1 MLNSRN
7 NFKYFFF
14 NGQKYFTKSNF
25 TIFELLKYF
34 NFNLFKSIYILE
46 YNGLVCN
53 ESQWNEIF
61 IKSNDKIELITIVG
75 GG

>member
-1 MLNSRN
+1 MK

-14 NGQKYFTKSNF
+14 NGEQYFTNYDF

-34 NFNLFKSIYILE
+34 DLDLFQSIFILE
-46 YNGLVCN
+46 YNG
-53 ESQWNEIF
+53 F
-61 IKSNDKIELITIVG
+61 ICHEMDWKKIWIKPKDKLELITIVG

>member
-1 MLNSRN
+1 MK

-14 NGQKYFTKSNF
+14 NGQQYFTKDNF
-25 TIFELLKYF
+25 TIFDLLKYF

-46 YNGLVCN
+46 YNGLICHD
-53 ESQWNEIF
+53 SDWNKIW
-61 IKSNDKIELITIVG
+61 IKSHDKIELITIVG